1 MSKPKLLFFK
11 GAGISEESGL
21 ETFRNSKNGFLYKTF
36 NKGLI
41 TINYKYLSKFF
52 KTYSG

>member
-1 MSKPKLLFFK
+1 MSKQKLLFFTV
-11 GAGISEESGL
+11 AGISAESGL
-21 ETFRNSKNGFLYKTF
+21 ETFRNSKNGSLYKTF
-36 NKGLI
+36 NRGLI